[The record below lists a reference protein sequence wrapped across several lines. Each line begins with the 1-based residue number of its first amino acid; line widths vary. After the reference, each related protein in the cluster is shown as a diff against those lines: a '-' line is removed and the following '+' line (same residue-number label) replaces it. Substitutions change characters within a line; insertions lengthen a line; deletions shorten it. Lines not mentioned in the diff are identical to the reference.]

1 MCNNCNCD
9 NYDLC
14 SIVGHMPVGFCC
26 SKCILYDEEH
36 TCLKMKTKRA
46 SSIGVKK
53 IESEGEIHPLSTSIE
68 NGMLKV
74 VIEQKDKKIPIFIDL
89 KRQLGPD

>member
-9 NYDLC
+9 DYDLC

-26 SKCILYDEEH
+26 SKCILYDEER
-36 TCLKMKTKRA
+36 TCLKMKTKRSIA
-46 SSIGVKK
+46 SPASAED
-53 IESEGEIHPLSTSIE
+53 ESEDIHPVSTSIE

-74 VIEQKDKKIPIFIDL
+74 VVEQKDKEIPIFIDL
-89 KRQLGPD
+89 KKQLSPD